1 MQSTGGRLK
10 QLADDVVGKEEYMPT
25 DNVEVPI
32 VVTLVLIALY
42 LGLGA
47 VIFSQ
52 WEQWD
57 ITASYYF
64 SFVTLSTIGFGDYVP
79 GKR

>member
-1 MQSTGGRLK
+1 MRKPGKRARRVS
-10 QLADDVVGKEEYMPT
+10 DDVVGREKYMPT
-25 DNVEVPI
+25 DEVNVPI
-32 VVTLVLIALY
+32 IINLMLIALY

-47 VIFSQ
+47 LIFCR
-52 WEQWD
+52 WEHWEVT
-57 ITASYYF
+57 TAYYF

>member
-1 MQSTGGRLK
+1 MQKPGKRVQRVSN
-10 QLADDVVGKEEYMPT
+10 DVVGREEYMPT